1 MSNDKQNNKPIWNK
15 KQVAKVKRYL
25 KSKKCADDF
34 KKMQDKW
41 KEDEERERQEE
52 IEWWNR
58 IKDEPYMLCC
68 E

>member
-1 MSNDKQNNKPIWNK
+1 MNNDKKNKPIWNK

-25 KSKKCADDF
+25 KSDEFAKT
-34 KKMQDKW
+34 M
-41 KEDEERERQEE
+41 KEFNEKFEEEERQRKQEE

-68 E
+68 G